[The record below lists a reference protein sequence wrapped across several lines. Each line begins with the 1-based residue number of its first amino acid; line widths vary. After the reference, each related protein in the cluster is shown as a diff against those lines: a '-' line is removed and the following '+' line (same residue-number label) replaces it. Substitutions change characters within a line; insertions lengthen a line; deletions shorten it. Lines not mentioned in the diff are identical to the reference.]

1 MKGSGGRNYSFIQN
15 RACEYF
21 PCHAGVPEEDFNC
34 LLGVPEEDFN
44 CLFCYCPLYAL
55 GEDCGGNCRYLA
67 SGVKDCSGC
76 AFPHLR
82 GNYEKIIGRF
92 PEIAAL
98 AAERRKT

>member
-1 MKGSGGRNYSFIQN
+1 MDKATKHYAFFQN
-15 RACEYF
+15 RECEYF
-21 PCHAGVPEEDFNC
+21 PCHQVED
-34 LLGVPEEDFN
+34 PDRFN